1 MTQPNIT
8 VIPGGSELWRRVWYS
23 IYSIFITWTQ
33 WLFCLLFQT
42 LTEPSLNSCWHVV
55 VLMSS
60 IICELVKWRAH
71 LWSNGLLRGELHF
84 QALEVLHTAEA
95 SFCYEQKLKIFC
107 SSVVTSVDCQLW
119 SVFEL
124 IYLNTVWQPLF
135 FSWIFI
141 ELKLITVFM
150 KSFWCKGSEVRDYL
164 VNISALV
171 QTPGAAGLR
180 TTKNNDKKSCWLMCH
195 YNCFNILQF

>member
-1 MTQPNIT
+1 MTQLNIT
-8 VIPGGSELWRRVWYS
+8 VVAGGSELWRRVWHS
-23 IYSIFITWTQ
+23 IYSILITWTR

-42 LTEPSLNSCWHVV
+42 LTEPSLNICWHVV

-71 LWSNGLLRGELHF
+71 LWSNGLLRGELRF
-84 QALEVLHTAEA
+84 QALEVLHTAEG
-95 SFCYEQKLKIFC
+95 QLLIWVKKMKRIFC
-107 SSVVTSVDCQLW
+107 SSAVTSVDCRLW

-124 IYLNTVWQPLF
+124 IYLNKPWQPLF

-171 QTPGAAGLR
+171 QTPGAAAALGKPR
-180 TTKNNDKKSCWLMCH
+180 K
-195 YNCFNILQF
+195 